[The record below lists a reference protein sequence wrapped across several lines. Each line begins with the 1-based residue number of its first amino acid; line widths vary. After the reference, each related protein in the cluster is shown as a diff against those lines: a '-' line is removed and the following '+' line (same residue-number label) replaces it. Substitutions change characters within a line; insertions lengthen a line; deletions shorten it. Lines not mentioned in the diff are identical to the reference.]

1 MWVYVLFGFATIGVT
16 MLLLLITKLPVV
28 VTLSAATICSSAL
41 MLIGRLEL
49 GYWDPFT
56 AIAWVTSWGFA
67 FAVSFIF
74 LGAGRWLKRP
84 FFLGKK
90 AAEASG
96 SARAL

>member
-1 MWVYVLFGFATIGVT
+1 MWVYALFALATIGVT
-16 MLLLLITKLPVV
+16 ILLLMITKLPVV

-41 MLIGRLEL
+41 ILISRLEL

-67 FAVSFIF
+67 FAVSFVF
-74 LGAGRWLKRP
+74 LGVGRWLKRP
-84 FFLGKK
+84 FFLGSK
-90 AAEASG
+90 AAETSG